1 MYTYLLI
8 NLFTILGPLALS
20 FDKKVAFYKKIKY
33 LIPGQIIT
41 ALLFLIWDHWF
52 TIWGVW
58 GFNDAYITG
67 IKFGALPLEEIMFFL
82 TVPYACVFIYECL
95 NIYFPSDPFKKIV
108 PFLNLLI
115 IAICIFLLINYYNKL
130 YTAITALF
138 TLFFMI
144 QQVVIGKRSFL
155 GQFYR
160 AYMVA
165 IIPFLI
171 VNGILTTLPV
181 VWYNDTQNLGIRI
194 YTIPADD
201 LLYNFLLFIMNISFY
216 EFFQRKFKKD

>member
-115 IAICIFLLINYYNKL
+115 IAICIFLLINFYNKL

-171 VNGILTTLPV
+171 VNGILTSLPV

>member
-8 NLFTILGPLALS
+8 NLFTIIGPLALS

-160 AYMVA
+160 AYLVA

-171 VNGILTTLPV
+171 VNGILTSLPV

>member
-41 ALLFLIWDHWF
+41 AILFLIWDHWF
-52 TIWGVW
+52 TVWGVW
-58 GFNDAYITG
+58 GFSDPYITG
-67 IKFGALPLEEIMFFL
+67 IKLGVLPLEEIMFFF
-82 TVPYACVFIYECL
+82 TVPYACIFIYECL
-95 NIYFPSDPFKKIV
+95 NIYFPSDPFKKAV

-115 IAICIFLLINYYNKL
+115 IALCVFLLINFYNKL

-144 QQVVIGKRSFL
+144 QQVVIGKRNFL
-155 GQFYR
+155 GQYYR
-160 AYMVA
+160 AYLVA
-165 IIPFLI
+165 LIPFLI
-171 VNGILTTLPV
+171 VNGILTSLPV

-216 EFFQRKFKKD
+216 EFFQRKFKKA

>member
-160 AYMVA
+160 AYLVA

-171 VNGILTTLPV
+171 VNGILTSLPV

>member
-171 VNGILTTLPV
+171 VNGILTSLPV

>member
-8 NLFTILGPLALS
+8 NLFTIIGPLALS

-33 LIPGQIIT
+33 LIPGQLIT

-52 TIWGVW
+52 TVWGVW
-58 GFNDAYITG
+58 GFNDSYITG
-67 IKFGALPLEEIMFFL
+67 IKLGALPLEEIMFFL

-160 AYMVA
+160 AYLVA

-171 VNGILTTLPV
+171 VNGILTSLPV